1 MTRTA
6 LTLCLAI
13 SLTAC
18 GPKPITVNAPP
29 PPAEWLTCATEPERP
44 SLDPITAYPAE
55 DNGLIYRKGDVD
67 ARDSVIARYLLALR
81 AAHFSCAN
89 NLAKVKQYVS
99 ETAE

>member
-1 MTRTA
+1 MRQVMHPYA
-6 LTLCLAI
+6 LLCTLMAL
-13 SLTAC
+13 SAC

-29 PPAEWLTCATEPERP
+29 PPAEWLTCAAEPERP
-44 SLDPITAYPAE
+44 SLEPLNSVAGTYAKPE
-55 DNGLIYRKGDVD
+55 VD